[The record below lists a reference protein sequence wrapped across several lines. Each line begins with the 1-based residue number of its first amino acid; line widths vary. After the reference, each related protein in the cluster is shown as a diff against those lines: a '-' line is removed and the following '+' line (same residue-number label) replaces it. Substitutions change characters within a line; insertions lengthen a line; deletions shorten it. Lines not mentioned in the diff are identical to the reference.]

1 MKLKIKP
8 TKNTVTLRKLK
19 FRKESDFNKFLKIVS
34 KNTKDLESIK
44 LPSKSD
50 VKKKSGFNLLPI
62 LALGA
67 LIAALA
73 GLSKN
78 KKGGGDDVT
87 ESSTANVDIDGLG
100 KLPLPTT
107 AKFPNSKISK
117 LPGSKLPGSSS
128 TTSIVKN
135 PPPKTNILT
144 RGLKTARTTI
154 RNLLPN
160 TKKILPPSRTNS
172 IAGRNI
178 KNITPN
184 TQKIKNFISELNDR
198 KSVRTIKEG
207 IKTAK
212 FLNPA
217 TLSNPYTLV
226 GSLIMMDITKGHGL
240 SEKEWNEGPGTLAYE
255 RNLQREQLAKVFTT
269 EPGTGFQTEAAKR
282 KANIDKEIDQLIL
295 TRSQL
300 DPKDRRTYQHLTT
313 KIEELL
319 VQSAAITPK
328 ALEQKFIK
336 DSFTNPVI
344 FYPIDSE
351 SSNLASSL
359 LNAPNFYSP
368 PQSQS
373 QTGNNVID
381 GESDVVNISELFLLN
396 KLSH

>member
-8 TKNTVTLRKLK
+8 TKNTIALRKVK

-34 KNTKDLESIK
+34 KNTKELERIK

-73 GLSKN
+73 ALNKN
-78 KKGGGDDVT
+78 KKSDGDI
-87 ESSTANVDIDGLG
+87 STTNIDTDGLG

-107 AKFPNSKISK
+107 AKFPKITK
-117 LPGSKLPGSSS
+117 TPKLPGSS
-128 TTSIVKN
+128 TTSITKT
-135 PPPKTNILT
+135 PTTSKTNILT
-144 RGLKTARTTI
+144 RGLKTVRNSI

-160 TKKILPPSRTNS
+160 TKKILTPRRTNLLG
-172 IAGRNI
+172 GRNI
-178 KNITPN
+178 KNITPK
-184 TQKIKNFISELNDR
+184 TQRIKNFISELSDSKN
-198 KSVRTIKEG
+198 VRTIKEG
-207 IKTAK
+207 IKTAR
-212 FLNPA
+212 FLNPT
-217 TLSNPYTLV
+217 TLSNPYSLA
-226 GSLIMMDITKGHGL
+226 GSLIMMDIMKGHGL
-240 SEKEWNEGPGTLAYE
+240 SEEEWENGPGTLAYE
-255 RNLQREQLAKVFTT
+255 LEYQRKMENDKLAKIFTT
-269 EPGTGFQTEAAKR
+269 EPGTGFKTEAEKQ
-282 KANIDKEIDQLIL
+282 KNNINKEIDQLIK

-351 SSNLASSL
+351 SSNLTSPL